1 MAWEGLFLIGK
12 LAFAF
17 ALLTAS
23 AAGAQQAYPNRPI
36 HLLLGFPAGS
46 GADIG
51 ARFVAA
57 ELQKAS
63 GQTVVVD
70 NKPGAGSNIAV
81 ALAAKA
87 KPDGYT
93 VLLAASSAMAGSRYL
108 YKDFKVD
115 TETEFEPIAV
125 LWEATFLITVAPDS
139 PLKSVGELTQRLK
152 SKTRSRY
159 GYTNQTGQLTAA
171 YYLALGNAG
180 AEPVSYRAAA
190 EAVADLGSGTLDFMA
205 LDGAFASG
213 QLRNG
218 RIKPLAVTTARRSPA
233 MPDVPTMSEAGM
245 EGFVFA
251 PFWALYAP
259 RGTPREIVKKLQDW
273 SFEIMRSEAALKH
286 FAITG
291 SNITIE
297 DGAGTRIKLRN
308 EIEKWARAV
317 KAAGVEPQ

>member
-1 MAWEGLFLIGK
+1 MIGK
-12 LAFAF
+12 IALAL

-23 AAGAQQAYPNRPI
+23 SAGAQQAYPNRPI
-36 HLLLGFPAGS
+36 HLLIGFPAGS

-51 ARFVAA
+51 ARFIGSQ
-57 ELQKAS
+57 LQNAS
-63 GQTVVVD
+63 GQTVIVE

-81 ALAAKA
+81 ALASKA

-93 VLLAASSAMAGSRYL
+93 LLLAASSAMAGSRYL
-108 YKDFKVD
+108 YKDFNVD
-115 TETEFEPIAV
+115 TEAAFEPIAG

-139 PLKSVGELTQRLK
+139 PLKSVAELTQQLK
-152 SKTRSRY
+152 SKTRNRY

-171 YYLALGNAG
+171 YYLALGGAV
-180 AEPVSYRAAA
+180 AEPVSYRTAA

-205 LDGAFASG
+205 LDGAFAAA
-213 QLRNG
+213 QLRNN
-218 RIKPLAVTTARRSPA
+218 RIKPLAVTTAKRSPT

-259 RGTPREIVKKLQDW
+259 RGTPADIVKKLQDW
-273 SFEIMRSEAALKH
+273 SFELMRSDAAKKQ
-286 FAITG
+286 FAISG
-291 SNITIE
+291 SNVSVE
-297 DGAGTRIKLRN
+297 DGAATRIKLRT